1 MIKINEDKMHETA
14 KQMAELRTRNI
25 ALRDNLASLF
35 DNISNSLKCDTGKE
49 IQFIGREDLLKP
61 LDDMEKVLEH
71 MSDTLQIL
79 IGEGNNSEYPANTF
93 YDRIFAEYNELI
105 LSIKNMEQK
114 TEE

>member
-1 MIKINEDKMHETA
+1 
-14 KQMAELRTRNI
+14 
-25 ALRDNLASLF
+25 
-35 DNISNSLKCDTGKE
+35 
-49 IQFIGREDLLKP
+49 
-61 LDDMEKVLEH
+61 